1 MSIRIVAISDTHGLH
16 RHLQVPPGDILVHAG
31 DMTGRGQLDQ
41 VADFNEWLGGLPHRH
56 KVVIAGNHDFCF
68 EQQPLESAALLTNC
82 IYLFDKAIT
91 LDGLCFYGSPWQPW
105 FYDWAFNLA
114 RGSKLRAK
122 WDLIPAGTDVL
133 ITHGPPLGH
142 GDVTSRGEPVGCA
155 DLRAVVREK
164 RPKYH
169 IFGHIHEAYGVTYN
183 EHTTFT
189 NASSCTL
196 QYQPVQRPIVYDCE
210 TG

>member
-31 DMTGRGQLDQ
+31 DITGRGQLDQ
-41 VADFNEWLGGLPHRH
+41 VVDFNEWLGGLPHRH

-105 FYDWAFNLA
+105 FYDWAFNLG
-114 RGSKLRAK
+114 RGPELQAK
-122 WDLIPAGTDVL
+122 WL
-133 ITHGPPLGH
+133 
-142 GDVTSRGEPVGCA
+142 
-155 DLRAVVREK
+155 
-164 RPKYH
+164 
-169 IFGHIHEAYGVTYN
+169 
-183 EHTTFT
+183 
-189 NASSCTL
+189 
-196 QYQPVQRPIVYDCE
+196 
-210 TG
+210 